1 MTEKKKIM
9 IFDDDEEFGENL
21 VETLKTRYDYY
32 AELIPSVT
40 KLDTANTWNNFWD
53 CIVSDVDFETEEAPG
68 HSIISDR
75 IKQHHLNCPV
85 IVMTGKREVDLGK
98 IKEAYGDVFAAYLS
112 KTDQEFE
119 SKLIRKIEEVT
130 NKVPELAL
138 ARLKTL
144 LKNENKLD
152 YVIAREEL
160 SDYMLGITPREGD
173 TTIGMLIDDC
183 TKMLTEEKDIDK
195 IEIDSYIRILWKL
208 YEDFLSGRYD
218 RQ

>member
-21 VETLKTRYDYY
+21 VETLITRYGYY
-32 AELIPSVT
+32 AELIPSIT
-40 KLDTANTWNNFWD
+40 KLNTTNWNNFWD
-53 CIVSDVDFETEEAPG
+53 CIVSDVDFEGQKVDG
-68 HSIISDR
+68 HKLVR
-75 IKQHHLNCPV
+75 NRVVENHLVCPV
-85 IVMTGKREVDLGK
+85 IVMTGKRDIDLEK
-98 IKEAYGDVFAAYLS
+98 IKEAYGDTFAAFMS
-112 KTDQEFE
+112 KTDPEFE

-138 ARLKTL
+138 ARLKIL
-144 LKNENKLD
+144 FKNENKLD

-160 SDYMLGITPREGD
+160 SDEMLGITPREGD

-183 TKMLTEEKDIDK
+183 RSGNIDK

-208 YEDFLSGRYD
+208 YEDFIRGRY
-218 RQ
+218 

>member
-21 VETLKTRYDYY
+21 VETLITRYEYY
-32 AELIPSVT
+32 AELIPSIT
-40 KLDTANTWNNFWD
+40 KLDATNWNNFWD
-53 CIVSDVDFETEEAPG
+53 CIVSDVDFEGQEAPG
-68 HSIISDR
+68 HRIIRNR
-75 IKQHHLNCPV
+75 IVEHHLDCPV
-85 IVMTGKREVDLGK
+85 IVMTGKRDVDLGK
-98 IKEAYGDVFAAYLS
+98 IKEAYGDTFAAYLS
-112 KTDQEFE
+112 KTDPEFE

-160 SDYMLGITPREGD
+160 SDEILGITPREGN

-183 TKMLTEEKDIDK
+183 LSGNIDK

-208 YEDFLSGRYD
+208 NEDFIRGRY
-218 RQ
+218 

>member
-1 MTEKKKIM
+1 MTAKKIM

-53 CIVSDVDFETEEAPG
+53 CIVSDVDFEGQDAPG
-68 HSIISDR
+68 HKIVR
-75 IKQHHLNCPV
+75 NRVVENHLDCPV
-85 IVMTGKREVDLGK
+85 IVMTGKRDVDLGK
-98 IKEAYGDVFAAYLS
+98 IKEEYGDTFAAYLS
-112 KTDQEFE
+112 KTDPEFE

-160 SDYMLGITPREGD
+160 SDEILGITPREGD
-173 TTIGMLIDDC
+173 TTIGMVIDDC
-183 TKMLTEEKDIDK
+183 LSGNIDK